1 MFHRPAAEYCLSRRS
16 VQGLN
21 RMACDEE
28 AINLRGCL
36 KSCTLDNKRNFS
48 SLLMNPGHWRNLV
61 IEKTALWAAPISAP
75 YLLLPVASHAG
86 RASHSAFT
94 SVYKFLLDSQPL
106 GGAFG
111 MHALQ
116 LLSIDWR
123 SVSQ

>member
-61 IEKTALWAAPISAP
+61 IEKTVTPDKHPCQQEAEAARGCLARRGVRHARSA
-75 YLLLPVASHAG
+75 AA
-86 RASHSAFT
+86 
-94 SVYKFLLDSQPL
+94 
-106 GGAFG
+106 
-111 MHALQ
+111 
-116 LLSIDWR
+116 
-123 SVSQ
+123 